1 MVARIAPPTTPFN
14 AVMPR
19 LDIPEKA
26 YIVGAETGKIHA
38 QLGDNPNGP
47 ETVTITPPGGSPTRA
62 SIGVPAG
69 TPRGA
74 QSFATGGSLT
84 VGSGLDPND
93 PNIQAQIASG
103 DVYFDPSSNS
113 IQSRSG
119 YSSPVTAAPQAQA
132 QGAPAPV
139 ANTATTDPLEAQ
151 RQAQQAAIDARGGVA
166 AATGAVNAAKGAVVP
181 LTQAQINANAGV
193 VGAQG
198 NQALANQGVVNATGG
213 TFAPRAAQIGA
224 NGQVI
229 DAQAQQTAAQR
240 AAIQQNQTADAQRLA
255 AEQGVQAAAAN
266 TADLTAT
273 AQAQNAQNNEAYKY
287 QLAGLSQPVA
297 VNTPN
302 GASANLP
309 AGTTAN
315 LQSQAQLLTT
325 QQSQAEKL
333 RAIKLD
339 QAQQIVALAGTDVAG
354 AQQAAARVGLT
365 VAQAQ
370 LLVDQAQNNAA
381 QAGVNVQQA
390 QNKAAQAGVAV
401 DQGNLGVT
409 QAGLGLDAAN
419 LGVYNAATGVQQ
431 AAMPP
436 AGIPAGYVVYTN
448 PFTGQSNYMSAA
460 AAQEVQYKDKQ
471 QIDAINQGQYG
482 GLGSSSVTSLFYN
495 GLVTGN
501 TTVDE
506 AHALTALTGIT
517 GSPQAAAALIADAKS
532 RAQAQLAQQAADPK
546 NMAAMKAYGKPYA
559 QLTPEQKVSD
569 QYWNAY
575 GDIIASQYG

>member
-69 TPRGA
+69 TPRGV

-84 VGSGLDPND
+84 VGGGLDPND

-119 YSSPVTAAPQAQA
+119 YSSPAPAPQTQV

-139 ANTATTDPLEAQ
+139 ANTVSTDPLEAQ

-240 AAIQQNQTADAQRLA
+240 AAIQQAQGVDAQRLA
-255 AEQGVQAAAAN
+255 NEQAVQAASVN
-266 TADLTAT
+266 YADKNAV

-297 VNTPN
+297 VDTPN
-302 GASANLP
+302 GASSSNLRP
-309 AGTTAN
+309 GEVAN
-315 LQSQAQLLTT
+315 LQT
-325 QQSQAEKL
+325 QQQLATTAQGNAEKIN
-333 RAIKLD
+333 AIKLD

-409 QAGLGLDAAN
+409 QANLGLDAAN
-419 LGVYNAATGVQQ
+419 LAVYNAATQVSQSQ
-431 AAMPP
+431 LPP
-436 AGIPAGYVVYTN
+436 AGMAGYVTYTN
-448 PFTGQSNYMSAA
+448 PFTGASQYMTSAD
-460 AAQEVQYKDKQ
+460 AAQAQANDKMKLTQ
-471 QIDAINQGQYG
+471 QLNSATPLAGFSDQQLMSIFTQNLTNPATMDGFDEG
-482 GLGSSSVTSLFYN
+482 
-495 GLVTGN
+495 
-501 TTVDE
+501 TVSAE
-506 AHALTALTGIT
+506 LERRGYTQPQAHALLT
-517 GSPQAAAALIADAKS
+517 QAAI
-532 RAQAQLAQQAADPK
+532 RAQDQTIQDQYAGVLFG
-546 NMAAMKAYGKPYA
+546 GKKYN
-559 QLTPEQKVSD
+559 QLTPDQKVTVNLKIFGLDSLTETP
-569 QYWNAY
+569 
-575 GDIIASQYG
+575 

>member
-84 VGSGLDPND
+84 VGGGLDPND

-113 IQSRSG
+113 IQSHSG
-119 YSSPVTAAPQAQA
+119 YSSPVAAAPVTAAP
-132 QGAPAPV
+132 AP
-139 ANTATTDPLEAQ
+139 TATTDPLEAQ
-151 RQAQQAAIDARGGVA
+151 RQAQATAIAARGGVA
-166 AATGAVNAAKGAVVP
+166 AATGAVNTAKAAVVP
-181 LTQAQINANAGV
+181 LTQAQITANAGV

-198 NQALANQGVVNATGG
+198 NQANANQGVVNATGG

-229 DAQAQQTAAQR
+229 DAQASQTAAQR

-309 AGTTAN
+309 SGTTAN

-409 QAGLGLDAAN
+409 QANLGLDAAN
-419 LGVYNAATGVQQ
+419 LAVYNAATQVSQSQ
-431 AAMPP
+431 LPP
-436 AGIPAGYVVYTN
+436 AGMAGYVTYTN
-448 PFTGQSNYMSAA
+448 PFTGASQYMTSADAATTQSNDKMQLAAQLNSQTPLAGFSDSQLTSLYSQGLASGVQQDMFQEGLVSAELQRRGYTQPQAHAMLLQAQVAATQMSA
-460 AAQEVQYKDKQ
+460 KDS
-471 QIDAINQGQYG
+471 Y
-482 GLGSSSVTSLFYN
+482 
-495 GLVTGN
+495 
-501 TTVDE
+501 
-506 AHALTALTGIT
+506 
-517 GSPQAAAALIADAKS
+517 
-532 RAQAQLAQQAADPK
+532 AQQLF
-546 NMAAMKAYGKPYA
+546 GKKFN
-559 QLTPEQKVSD
+559 QLTPD
-569 QYWNAY
+569 QQVDVNLALL
-575 GDIIASQYG
+575 G